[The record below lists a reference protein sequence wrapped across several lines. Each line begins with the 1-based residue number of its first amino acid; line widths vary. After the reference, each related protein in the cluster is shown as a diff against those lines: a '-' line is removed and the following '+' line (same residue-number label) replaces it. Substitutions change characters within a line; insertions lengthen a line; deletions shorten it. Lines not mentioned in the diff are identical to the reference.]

1 MSKALITGITGQ
13 VGSYMAE
20 YLLDKGYEVHGLNRR
35 KSVENNKN
43 IKHILNEIQLIEGD
57 LTDPSC
63 MNHII
68 QAGQYDCVVNLAAQ
82 SHVGSSFEQPT
93 TTFEIDAVGV
103 LNILEA
109 IRHYSKHTRLY
120 QASTSELFGKSPP
133 PQNEDTPLM
142 PQSPYGCA
150 KLAAHHMV
158 RIYSQAY
165 GLKAACGF
173 MFNTESPRRGDNFV
187 TKKITNWANELKSAL
202 EVPLGNGTQ
211 SFIADDASKWSFN
224 NLPCLYLGNMDAKR
238 DWSHA
243 LDSVDAIYRIM
254 HQDEYNKNWDG
265 VWKSYAFGSG
275 HAYSVRDFLT
285 IVLSKVLGNETFE
298 FAGSGTCE
306 HVTVRGQTVVAVD
319 LQYYRPAE
327 VDYLLCDPTKIK
339 TELGWSQEYTFE
351 QLVDS
356 MLRS

>member
-1 MSKALITGITGQ
+1 MSLAKALITGITGQ
-13 VGSYMAE
+13 VGSFMAE

-43 IKHILNEIQLIEGD
+43 IDHILNEIQLIEGD
-57 LTDPSC
+57 LTDPHC
-63 MNHII
+63 INHVI
-68 QAGQYDCVVNLAAQ
+68 QAGQYNCIVSLGAQ

-93 TTFEIDAVGV
+93 TTFEIDAVGP

-133 PQNEDTPLM
+133 PQNENTPLM

-165 GLKAACGF
+165 GLKAACGY
-173 MFNTESPRRGDNFV
+173 MFNTESNRRGDNFV
-187 TKKITNWANELKSAL
+187 TKKITNWGTAL
-202 EVPLGNGTQ
+202 RPALSTNTT
-211 SFIADDASKWSFN
+211 
-224 NLPCLYLGNMDAKR
+224 LPILRLGNMDAKR

-254 HQDEYNKNWDG
+254 YQDEYNKSWDG
-265 VWKSYAFGSG
+265 EWKSYAFGSG
-275 HAYSVRDFLT
+275 AAYSVRDFVT
-285 IVLSKVLGNETFE
+285 IVLSKVLGNEPFTFV
-298 FAGSGTCE
+298 GSGLEE
-306 HVTVRGQTVVAVD
+306 HVLVKGEKVVVVD
-319 LQYYRPAE
+319 PKFYRPAE
-327 VDYLLCDPTKIK
+327 VDYLLCDPTMIK
-339 TELGWSQEYTFE
+339 NELGWKQEYTFE

-356 MLRS
+356 MLV